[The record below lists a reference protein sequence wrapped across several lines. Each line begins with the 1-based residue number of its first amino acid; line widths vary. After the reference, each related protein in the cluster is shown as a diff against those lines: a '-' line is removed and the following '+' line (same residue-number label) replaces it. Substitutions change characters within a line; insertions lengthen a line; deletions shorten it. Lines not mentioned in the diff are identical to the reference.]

1 VHLHKGCYRGQE
13 TVARV
18 HNLGRPPRRV
28 VFLHLDGSGHVLPDA
43 GAPVALEGRE
53 VGRLTS
59 VARHYEDGPV
69 ALAVVKRSVPV
80 DADLLAGGLAAAQT
94 VVVTG

>member
-1 VHLHKGCYRGQE
+1 M
-13 TVARV
+13 
-18 HNLGRPPRRV
+18 LG
-28 VFLHLDGSGHVLPDA
+28 
-43 GAPVALEGRE
+43 ERE

-59 VARHYEDGPV
+59 VARHHEDGPV

-80 DADLLAGGLAAAQT
+80 DVDLLVDGLAAAQT